1 MLKHE
6 FETRIIKPDRKGGLT
21 YIEVPFN
28 ASEVFNGKGRIKVQG
43 TFNGYPYRSSLIS
56 KGNGFY
62 LLAIDKKLQKQI
74 GIDDCDI
81 LHVTM
86 EADNLAVDQNLKT
99 IIEKIEK
106 SNMDVLTA
114 IRTRRSIR
122 RFSKKSIDEKVLNT
136 IMEAG
141 FCAPSAKNKRPW
153 HFILVK
159 DKEMLKRLAGND
171 SNHKH
176 ICEAD
181 CCIVIC
187 GDKNI
192 QGMNDFILEDCS
204 AAVQNMLLASH
215 GLGVGAVW
223 CGLHTGTS
231 TFKSLIEIFK
241 LPTKIIPIAMVAL
254 GYPAE
259 EKGVVERFDISK
271 VHYEKW

>member
-1 MLKHE
+1 MKRE
-6 FETRIIKPDRKGGLT
+6 FQAKIVSPDKKGGLT

-28 ASEVFNGKGRIKVQG
+28 AAEEFNGKGRIKVQG
-43 TFNGYPYRSSLIS
+43 ALNGHTYRSSLIS

-62 LLAIDKKLQKQI
+62 ILVIDKKLQKQI
-74 GIDDCDI
+74 GIDDCDT

-86 EADNLAVDQNLKT
+86 EADNIAVDQNVKT
-99 IIEKIEK
+99 PIEKIEK
-106 SNMDVLTA
+106 SSMDVLTA

-159 DKEMLKRLAGND
+159 NKEILKRLAGND
-171 SNHKH
+171 SNHKP
-176 ICEAD
+176 ISEAD

-204 AAVQNMLLASH
+204 AAVQNILLASH
-215 GLGVGAVW
+215 GVGIGAVW
-223 CGLHTGTS
+223 CGLHTGTKDS
-231 TFKSLIEIFK
+231 KSLTEIFE
-241 LPTKIIPIAMVAL
+241 LPTKIVPIAIVAL
-254 GYPAE
+254 GYPE
-259 EKGVVERFDISK
+259 EDKGAVERFDFSK